1 MAEARYDMGLSFAGT
16 AIPDPSGWD
25 VSIESLDASAERD
38 GTGELHRDMVA
49 EKMNF
54 SFRYNAIP
62 WERAAVILNL
72 MTGQS
77 FTAVT
82 PNPYVKGGTRSGTYY
97 VGGRSMKTIYYWK
110 DTEQIALC
118 DLTFNI
124 IEF

>member
-1 MAEARYDMGLSFAGT
+1 MANLRYDMGLSLAGT

-38 GTGELHRDMVA
+38 GTGLLHRDMVA

-54 SFRYNAIP
+54 SFQYKAIP
-62 WERAAVILNL
+62 WETAANVLGL
-72 MTGQS
+72 MSGAS

-82 PNPYVKGGTRSGTYY
+82 PNPYIKGGTRSGTYY

-110 DTEQIALC
+110 DTEQIILC
-118 DLTFNI
+118 DLSFNI

>member
-1 MAEARYDMGLSFAGT
+1 MANLRYDMGLSFAGS

-38 GTGELHRDMVA
+38 GTGLLHRDMVA

-54 SFRYNAIP
+54 SFQYKAIP
-62 WERAAVILNL
+62 WETAANVLNL
-72 MTGQS
+72 MTGAS

-82 PNPYVKGGTRSGTYY
+82 PNPYIKGGTRSGTYY

-110 DTEQIALC
+110 DTEQIILC
-118 DLTFNI
+118 DLSFNI

>member
-1 MAEARYDMGLSFAGT
+1 MAEPRYEMGLSFDGT

-38 GTGELHRDMVA
+38 GTGLLHRDMVA

-54 SFRYNAIP
+54 SFQYKAIP
-62 WERAAVILNL
+62 WDTAAHILNL
-72 MTGQS
+72 MSGAS

-82 PNPYVKGGTRSGTYY
+82 PNPYIKGGTRSGTYY

-110 DTEQIALC
+110 DTEQIILC
-118 DLTFNI
+118 DLSFNI
-124 IEF
+124 IEY